1 LSAGDVTGQSLPVLF
16 SWFLCFP
23 CFAEDLGKAIYKP
36 IESTALFAVNQ
47 GLIPH
52 QELRAQAAKLHR

>member
-1 LSAGDVTGQSLPVLF
+1 LVLMF
-16 SWFLCFP
+16 S

-47 GLIPH
+47 ASSRARSS
-52 QELRAQAAKLHR
+52 ERSLRSSLAEQKSN